1 MTETVP
7 ARGDR
12 DRAAAAPAAA
22 QPVVRIDRP
31 APAAFGRGEP
41 DPAVALLTIDR
52 PDALNALDAAV
63 LAGLAAAL
71 GRLDADP
78 GCRVVVVTGSGT
90 RAFAAGA
97 DIKAMASATPETIGP
112 VGGFEH
118 WATLAAVGL
127 PIIAAVRGFA
137 LGGGFEL
144 AMLCDLLVAGDD
156 AVFGQ
161 PEIKLGV
168 MPGAGGTQR
177 LTRAIGRA
185 RAMELI
191 LTGRTLDAREAERL
205 GLVSLLV
212 PAEETLDR
220 ALELAGR
227 IAALPPLAIRA
238 AKASVNAAAER
249 PLSEG
254 LAAEQAAF
262 FGLFAT
268 ADQKEGMAAFVEKRS
283 PRWTGR

>member
-12 DRAAAAPAAA
+12 DRVAAPAAA
-22 QPVVRIDRP
+22 HPVVRIDRP

-63 LAGLAAAL
+63 LGGLAAAL
-71 GRLDADP
+71 GQLDGDP
-78 GCRVVVVTGSGT
+78 DCRAVVVTGSGT

-97 DIKAMASATPETIGP
+97 DIKAMAPATPETIGP

-118 WATLAAVGL
+118 WATMAAVGL

-161 PEIKLGV
+161 PEIRLGV

-191 LTGRTLDAREAERL
+191 LTGRTIDAREAERL

-227 IAALPPLAIRA
+227 IAAMPPLAIRA

-254 LAAEQAAF
+254 LATEQAAF
-262 FGLFAT
+262 FALFAT
-268 ADQKEGMAAFVEKRS
+268 DDQKEGMAAFVEKRS